1 MNIRNYDKNSV
12 QFIEV
17 TNNSKLKVTF
27 ANLGASIFS
36 IVFNG
41 YIMTKNVKDIKNMFQ
56 PQIYHG
62 RTIGRFS
69 NRMRGH
75 KFKINDEVYEL
86 EPNEGDNVLHGGKK
100 SLAYTLFEQNVR
112 SDDSYIYVT
121 YFTEIKDME
130 DDLPGNLRLEVK
142 YYVSLYTDE
151 IKVEYRAYSDKDTI
165 LSITNHSY
173 FNLGCRSINGLTLQ
187 INADKF
193 LSVDPETLLPV
204 RPTEVNEVMDFRE
217 PKRINKHLFDQS
229 LQSNRLNGYDHYYY
243 LNNKEDKA
251 CTLSNKRIDM
261 DIYTNF
267 DGIQIYT
274 SGFNPGVTL
283 YPETGE
289 IFDSV
294 AIEPSDSFEQL
305 HLLKK
310 DTLYFREIKYI
321 FLWKE

>member
-17 TNNSKLKVTF
+17 TNNSKIKVTF

-41 YIMTKNVKDIKNMFQ
+41 YIMTKNVKDIKDMFQ

-121 YFTEIKDME
+121 YFKEIKDME
-130 DDLPGNLRLEVK
+130 DDFPGNLRLEVK

-165 LSITNHSY
+165 LSMTNHSY

-204 RPTEVNEVMDFRE
+204 RPSEVDEVMD
-217 PKRINKHLFDQS
+217 
-229 LQSNRLNGYDHYYY
+229 
-243 LNNKEDKA
+243 
-251 CTLSNKRIDM
+251 
-261 DIYTNF
+261 DI
-267 DGIQIYT
+267 I
-274 SGFNPGVTL
+274 
-283 YPETGE
+283 
-289 IFDSV
+289 
-294 AIEPSDSFEQL
+294 
-305 HLLKK
+305 
-310 DTLYFREIKYI
+310 
-321 FLWKE
+321 